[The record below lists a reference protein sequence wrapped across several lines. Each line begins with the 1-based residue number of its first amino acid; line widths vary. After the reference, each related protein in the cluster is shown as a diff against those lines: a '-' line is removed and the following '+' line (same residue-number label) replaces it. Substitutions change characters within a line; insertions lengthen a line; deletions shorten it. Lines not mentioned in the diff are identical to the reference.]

1 MSTAPQ
7 AATVDMNK
15 LNAFIGQFVND
26 LGASVHA
33 GMVVIGEKLGLYK
46 ALAARPMGSSE
57 LALKTQ
63 TDERYLREWLAS
75 QAAGGYITYDEKTG
89 KFSLS
94 TEQAFTLA
102 NEDSPAYLPGAFE
115 LALGSLAA
123 VPRITESFR
132 SGKGMGWHEH
142 QEGVFHG
149 CEKFFRPGYAANLVS
164 TWIPALQDVKAKL
177 EAGARVADVGCGK
190 GASTLL
196 LAKAF
201 PKARFFGFDYHDKS
215 IEAAREYARRDGIAD
230 RVTFEVAKAKEFPGR
245 DYDFVAVFDCLH
257 DMGDPIGAATHV
269 RKSLAQ
275 DGTWMIVEPF
285 ANDQLKDNLNP
296 VGRVFYSFS
305 TLLCTP
311 CSRSQEVGM
320 CLGAQAGETR
330 IRDVVTAAGFSR
342 FRRATETP
350 FNIVYEARP

>member
-1 MSTAPQ
+1 MSTTQVPAI
-7 AATVDMNK
+7 DMNK
-15 LNAFIGQFVND
+15 LNAFIGQFVTD
-26 LGASVHA
+26 LGAAVHS

-46 ALAARPMGSSE
+46 ALAEVPMTAAQ
-57 LALKTQ
+57 LAAKTK

-75 QAAGGYITYDEKTG
+75 QAAGGYINYDDSTG

-94 TEQAFTLA
+94 EEQAFTLA
-102 NEDSPAYLPGAFE
+102 TEDSPAYLPGAFE

-123 VPRITESFR
+123 VPRIAESFR
-132 SGKGMGWHEH
+132 TGAGMGWHEH
-142 QEGVFHG
+142 VDGVFHG
-149 CEKFFRPGYAANLVS
+149 CEKFFRPGYAANLVTS
-164 TWIPALQDVKAKL
+164 WIPALRGVQEKL

-201 PKARFFGFDYHDKS
+201 PKSKFFGFDYHDKS
-215 IEAAREYARRDGIAD
+215 IDAARESASRNGVAD
-230 RVTFEVAKAKEFPGR
+230 RVTFEVAKAKEFPGK
-245 DYDFVAVFDCLH
+245 DYDLVAVFDCLH
-257 DMGDPIGAATHV
+257 DMGDPIGAAAHV
-269 RKSLAQ
+269 RQSLAK

-296 VGRVFYSFS
+296 LGRLNYSFS

-311 CSRSQEVGM
+311 CSRSQEVGL
-320 CLGAQAGETR
+320 CLGAQAGEAR
-330 IRDVVTAAGFSR
+330 IREVVTSAGFKR

-350 FNIVYEARP
+350 FNIVYEARL